1 MRQFKGDTQMER
13 IVECVPNF
21 SEGTNKKTIDAIL
34 DAIRRSDGVYL
45 LDTTYDSDYNR
56 LIVTYFGDPEA
67 VKAALLNAGRVAV
80 KLIDM
85 RRHKGQHPRIG
96 ALDVAP
102 FVPIKNITLQEC
114 IALSKD
120 FGKRF
125 AEELKVPVYL
135 YGDAATSPERED
147 VDWIRQGEWE
157 ALAQNMTDPARRPDF
172 GPSQPHPTA
181 GATMTGARDVM
192 VGLNINLGT
201 SNLRIAK
208 QVAKAIHRKRG
219 GLVCI
224 KAMGALL
231 KDRGI
236 TQIGITNTDFRRSPL
251 YRQMEL
257 VKVEA
262 ARYGVPVVGAE
273 FCGLVPIEALV
284 GVANYYLRLE
294 NFSIDNV
301 LEIALDRKL
310 AEQDSK
316 HASCVSSL
324 KPATR

>member
-1 MRQFKGDTQMER
+1 MDR

-21 SEGTNKKTIDAIL
+21 SEGTNRKTIDAIL
-34 DAIRRSDGVYL
+34 DAIRRTDGVYL
-45 LDTTYDSDYNR
+45 LDTAYDSDYNR
-56 LIVTYFGDPEA
+56 LVVTYFGEPETA
-67 VKAALLNAGRVAV
+67 EAALLNAGRIAV

-102 FVPIKNITLQEC
+102 FVPIKNVTLQDC
-114 IALSKD
+114 IALAKD
-120 FGKRF
+120 FGRRF
-125 AEELKVPVYL
+125 ADELKVPVYL

-172 GPSQPHPTA
+172 GPTQPHPTA

-201 SNLRIAK
+201 SDLRVAK
-208 QVAKAIHRKRG
+208 QVARAIHRKRG

-224 KAMGALL
+224 KAMGAFL

-273 FCGLVPIEALV
+273 FCGLVPVEALV
-284 GVANYYLRLE
+284 GVANYYLRLDG
-294 NFSIDNV
+294 FSIDNV
-301 LEIALDRKL
+301 LEVAIDRKL
-310 AEQDSK
+310 AEQNPE
-316 HASCVSSL
+316 HASCLSAL
-324 KPATR
+324 KTNKP